1 MNEMMLAFDQPTPF
15 ATVGR
20 RNRSNV
26 PAQALA
32 LANAP
37 LVHELCERF
46 AERVVAY
53 SRNDAQ
59 RLQFAYLLA
68 FGRMPRVREIH
79 RLLPFVEG
87 AEDERATWFDA
98 MHALLNTTEFRF
110 RR

>member
-1 MNEMMLAFDQPTPF
+1 MPHHAPCGRACSG
-15 ATVGR
+15 ATVRPDGR
-20 RNRSNV
+20 VAHPR
-26 PAQALA
+26 A